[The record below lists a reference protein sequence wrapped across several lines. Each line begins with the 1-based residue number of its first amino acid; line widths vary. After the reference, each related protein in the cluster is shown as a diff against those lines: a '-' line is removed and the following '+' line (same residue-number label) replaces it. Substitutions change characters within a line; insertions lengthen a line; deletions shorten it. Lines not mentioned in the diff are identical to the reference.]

1 MKKKVFS
8 FIALCGC
15 VLLLGGCGK
24 VATLK
29 NGEDAVVK
37 MSNDLS
43 ISANDLY
50 KEMKTSNG
58 LSTLLTIM
66 DKKVF
71 ETEFKDKL
79 DEAKEY
85 GKAMAEQ
92 VLAMYGE
99 ETILQYYTSV
109 EKFKAEYTETYK
121 NNYLKDLATE
131 EYAKSLI
138 TDKQIEKYYNDEAV
152 GDIEISRILITS
164 DAKSGATDDEKKA
177 AEEAAKK
184 TAKEVIKKLDDAKK
198 NNEDLAKKFV
208 ELVKEYSKDETSKA
222 NDGKLEKLNK
232 NSLSNKY
239 DELIDAA
246 YKLKEGEY
254 SSEVITT
261 ADGFEIIYV
270 NKINEKDTLEN
281 LKNSIIEV
289 LSKRMQDEVPTISID
304 ADEFYR
310 NKYEMKF
317 EDDELASDY
326 KNYIQNQKAAAT
338 KNNQ

>member
-1 MKKKVFS
+1 MKKKIFS
-8 FIALCGC
+8 LIALCGC

-37 MSNDLS
+37 MSGDLS

-50 KEMKTSNG
+50 KEMKEANG
-58 LSTLLTIM
+58 LSTLLSIM
-66 DKKVF
+66 DKKVL
-71 ETEFKDKL
+71 ETEFKDQLK
-79 DEAKEY
+79 DAEEY
-85 GKAMAEQ
+85 GQAMAQQ

-109 EKFKAEYTETYK
+109 DKFLDEYAESYK
-121 NNYLKDLATE
+121 TNYLKDHAKE

-138 TDKQIEKYYNDEAV
+138 TDKQIEKYYKDEAV

-164 DAKSGATDDEKKA
+164 DAKSDATDDEKKA
-177 AEEAAKK
+177 AEETAKK
-184 TAKEVIKKLDDAKK
+184 TAKEVISKLDEAKSK
-198 NNEDLAKKFV
+198 KEDLAAKFV
-208 ELVKEYSKDETSKA
+208 ELVKEYSKDEASKA

-246 YKLKEGEY
+246 YKLNEGDY
-254 SSEVITT
+254 STEVITT
-261 ADGFEIIYV
+261 SDGYEVIYV
-270 NKINEKDTLEN
+270 NKVYEKDTLEN
-281 LKNSIIEV
+281 LKDSIVEV
-289 LSKRMQDEVPTISID
+289 LATRMEEEVATISID
-304 ADEFYR
+304 ADEYYR

-317 EDDELASDY
+317 EDEELASEY
-326 KNYIQNQKAAAT
+326 KVYIQNQKAAAS
-338 KNNQ
+338 KNS